1 MRRLSLGRD
10 MGPLARSPGLMGGQ
24 KRKRWTG
31 RGRDAEEKKE
41 VRGEWPRRRIRGIAR
56 VKEVGVV
63 RGVKVSKIGK
73 GERADRKFPTDLH
86 AHLLISSD
94 GGVKTFLKD
103 VYEKIKALELE
114 LNEIHKAM
122 SHDNSPSVSRDAD
135 LRSKKVD
142 VDTAAWLDLIVKH
155 KK

>member
-1 MRRLSLGRD
+1 VSFRKIRVH
-10 MGPLARSPGLMGGQ
+10 ALMG
-24 KRKRWTG
+24 
-31 RGRDAEEKKE
+31 
-41 VRGEWPRRRIRGIAR
+41 
-56 VKEVGVV
+56 
-63 RGVKVSKIGK
+63 
-73 GERADRKFPTDLH
+73 
-86 AHLLISSD
+86 SD

-122 SHDNSPSVSRDAD
+122 AHDNSPSVSRDAD
-135 LRSKKVD
+135 LRSKTVA

>member
-1 MRRLSLGRD
+1 M
-10 MGPLARSPGLMGGQ
+10 A
-24 KRKRWTG
+24 
-31 RGRDAEEKKE
+31 KKK
-41 VRGEWPRRRIRGIAR
+41 IRGIVK
-56 VKEVGVV
+56 VKEVEVV
-63 RGVKVSKIGK
+63 RGVKASKI
-73 GERADRKFPTDLH
+73 EREARVDREFLSDCGGYW
-86 AHLLISSD
+86 LIISD

-122 SHDNSPSVSRDAD
+122 ANDNSPSVSRDAD
-135 LRSKKVD
+135 LRSKKVA